1 MRNGKPLALACM
13 LALALALEGCLSS
26 SSQCTTAECQ
36 ADAKIT
42 AEVKS
47 RLKEHRELG
56 PPNAVYVQTRGG
68 VVYLSGQVNTDL
80 QRDTAEAVAAA
91 VPGVDRI
98 VNNISLS
105 YSGR

>member
-1 MRNGKPLALACM
+1 MRNGTPLVLALFLV
-13 LALALALEGCLSS
+13 LATSLEGCLSS
-26 SSQCTTAECQ
+26 SSQCDSAECQ

-42 AEVKS
+42 AAVKAK
-47 RLKEHRELG
+47 LKERRELG
-56 PPNAVYVQTRGG
+56 PPNAIYVQTRGG
-68 VVYLSGQVNTDL
+68 VVYLTGQVNTDL
-80 QRDTAEAVAAA
+80 QRDTAEAVAGA